1 MPSWKLMEE
10 TINLKDRLGLAYF
23 SLTTKQFTNGKYVKK
38 FEKAWSD
45 WLGCKYSLF
54 VSSGSTA
61 NFLLIAAIKEKY
73 NLKNGDKVLLPACTW
88 VTNVG
93 PVIQLGLEPIFC
105 DINLSDFSFD
115 KKELERIKKL
125 HPDIKLIFV
134 THLLGFAAKNS
145 EYQKIFPNAIIVDD
159 VCESHGAKFKN
170 GSKVGSDSLGATFSF
185 YFGHHMTTIEGG
197 MVCTNDAEL
206 YDLMKMK
213 RSHGMARES
222 INFDRYAEE
231 NPEIQKSFLFIT
243 DGYNFRNHELG
254 AILGLSQLKR
264 LDKMI
269 EIRVNNY
276 KMFVDLMIDHE
287 NLFRP
292 VYSNF
297 GNSSF
302 CFPLIAYD
310 KDTYSALIDEFK
322 NNGIEY
328 RPIVS
333 GNLLKH
339 PFLKNYSITSRKKI
353 NNVDI
358 LNDYGVYLGNNHF
371 VGKKHI
377 KLLKEILEKID
388 ELNRDS

>member
-1 MPSWKLMEE
+1 MEE
-10 TINLKDRLGLAYF
+10 TINLRDRVKLAYF
-23 SLTTKQFTNGKYVKK
+23 SLTTKQFTNGKNVKK
-38 FEKAWSD
+38 FEKSWSE

-61 NFLLIAAIKEKY
+61 NFLLVAAIKEKY

-93 PVIQLGLEPIFC
+93 PIIQLGLKPIFC

-115 KKELERIKKL
+115 QSEFERIKQL

-134 THLLGFAAKNS
+134 THLLGFAAKNA
-145 EYQKIFPNAIIVDD
+145 EYQKAFPDALIIDD
-159 VCESHGAKFKN
+159 VCESHGAKFED

-185 YFGHHMTTIEGG
+185 YFGHHMTTVEGG
-197 MVCTNDAEL
+197 MVCTNDPEL

-222 INFDRYAEE
+222 INFERYAEE
-231 NPEIQKSFLFIT
+231 NPDIQKSFLFIT

-269 EIRVNNY
+269 DIRVKNY
-276 KMFVDLMIDHE
+276 KMFVDLMIDYEH
-287 NLFRP
+287 LFRP
-292 VYSNF
+292 VYSNV

-310 KDTYSALIDEFK
+310 KDTYDAIIKEFK
-322 NNGIEY
+322 ANGIEY

-339 PFLKNYSITSRKKI
+339 PFLQKYSITSKRKI

-371 VGKKHI
+371 VGKKHMR
-377 KLLKEILEKID
+377 LLKEILEK
-388 ELNRDS
+388 LK